1 MEKVTTLVFDHLYG
15 NHFLWSELC
24 YWAAHVTHLH
34 LKTKIKLRICQILIS
49 LLLYLSLCS
58 NLSQFYFFRG
68 GFNYWIVLLY
78 AIMLLLSSPLLYVKS
93 FFPHTAWLGNPLP
106 IECFPL
112 TYDLSL
118 ELTDTF
124 ELWVLS
130 KQISCMLKSF
140 YASFYNPMH
149 GVNPT

>member
-1 MEKVTTLVFDHLYG
+1 MEKVTTLVFDHLYR

-34 LKTKIKLRICQILIS
+34 LKTKIKSRICQILIS

-78 AIMLLLSSPLLYVKS
+78 AIMLLLSSPLLYAKS
-93 FFPHTAWLGNPLP
+93 FFPRTAWLGNPLP

-112 TYDLSL
+112 TYDLNGFKSRI
-118 ELTDTF
+118 DRH
-124 ELWVLS
+124 LWTVS
-130 KQISCMLKSF
+130 SF
-140 YASFYNPMH
+140 
-149 GVNPT
+149 